1 MSKYI
6 PNKQELEDILAY
18 YKQFGTYAAV
28 ARKTGLTTT
37 IIKRL
42 IEENKTTDERAKEVP
57 QEIKPIKMLVYSG
70 EIPQEPQIKYAHNF
84 NEEVEELY
92 NKVIKNGGIL

>member
-6 PNKQELEDILAY
+6 PNKQELEDILTY

-37 IIKRL
+37 IIKRI
-42 IEENKTTDERAKEVP
+42 IE
-57 QEIKPIKMLVYSG
+57 
-70 EIPQEPQIKYAHNF
+70 
-84 NEEVEELY
+84 
-92 NKVIKNGGIL
+92 